1 MKKDSFLG
9 KLVYGYDKLE
19 EYVLCASLVLTTL
32 IIFVQVIMRS
42 VFNSSLTWSEELTRY
57 IFIWQTW
64 MGVSIAQKDKAHIKV
79 EILKSFVKNQKVIA
93 VVDVIAT
100 ILLIAF
106 NIFLVT
112 SGVELVQQMISRGNV
127 SSAMRM
133 PMWIVY
139 IVLPLASGIFT
150 LRLLAQV
157 VQDIKG
163 LFGRNI
169 KLQTYLSAIQNR
181 GVSEQ
186 IREGFVVEDEDITNL
201 PVGQAIIGAPGCQ
214 PFRFQFK
221 RYG

>member
-19 EYVLCASLVLTTL
+19 EYVLCASLVVTTL

-57 IFIWQTW
+57 IFIWQIW
-64 MGVSIAQKDKAHIKV
+64 MGVSIAQKDKAHIK
-79 EILKSFVKNQKVIA
+79 

-112 SGVELVQQMISRGNV
+112 SGIDLVQQMITRGNV

-150 LRLLAQV
+150 LRLIAQV

-163 LFGRNI
+163 LFGHGSDND
-169 KLQTYLSAIQNR
+169 KEVA
-181 GVSEQ
+181 
-186 IREGFVVEDEDITNL
+186 
-201 PVGQAIIGAPGCQ
+201 
-214 PFRFQFK
+214 
-221 RYG
+221 

>member
-1 MKKDSFLG
+1 MKKDSFFG

-57 IFIWQTW
+57 IFIWQIW

-79 EILKSFVKNQKVIA
+79 EILKSFVKNQKFLA

-112 SGVELVQQMISRGNV
+112 SGIDLVQQI
-127 SSAMRM
+127 
-133 PMWIVY
+133 Y

-150 LRLLAQV
+150 LRLCGQLVEDVKA
-157 VQDIKG
+157 
-163 LFGRNI
+163 LFGHGSDDN
-169 KLQTYLSAIQNR
+169 KEVA
-181 GVSEQ
+181 
-186 IREGFVVEDEDITNL
+186 
-201 PVGQAIIGAPGCQ
+201 
-214 PFRFQFK
+214 
-221 RYG
+221 

>member
-1 MKKDSFLG
+1 MAMTSWRNM
-9 KLVYGYDKLE
+9 
-19 EYVLCASLVLTTL
+19 S
-32 IIFVQVIMRS
+32 S
-42 VFNSSLTWSEELTRY
+42 VPAWF
-57 IFIWQTW
+57 WQIW

-112 SGVELVQQMISRGNV
+112 SGIDLVQQMITRGNV

-150 LRLLAQV
+150 LRLIGQV
-157 VQDIKG
+157 VEDIKG
-163 LFGRNI
+163 LCGHGSDDN
-169 KLQTYLSAIQNR
+169 KEVA
-181 GVSEQ
+181 
-186 IREGFVVEDEDITNL
+186 
-201 PVGQAIIGAPGCQ
+201 
-214 PFRFQFK
+214 
-221 RYG
+221 

>member
-1 MKKDSFLG
+1 M
-9 KLVYGYDKLE
+9 
-19 EYVLCASLVLTTL
+19 
-32 IIFVQVIMRS
+32 
-42 VFNSSLTWSEELTRY
+42 
-57 IFIWQTW
+57 
-64 MGVSIAQKDKAHIKV
+64 

-112 SGVELVQQMISRGNV
+112 SGIDLVQQMITRGNV

-150 LRLLAQV
+150 LRLIAQV

-163 LFGRNI
+163 LFGHGSDND
-169 KLQTYLSAIQNR
+169 KEVA
-181 GVSEQ
+181 
-186 IREGFVVEDEDITNL
+186 
-201 PVGQAIIGAPGCQ
+201 
-214 PFRFQFK
+214 
-221 RYG
+221 

>member
-19 EYVLCASLVLTTL
+19 EYVLCASLVVTTL

-57 IFIWQTW
+57 IFIWQIW

-79 EILKSFVKNQKVIA
+79 EILKSFVKNQKFLA

-112 SGVELVQQMISRGNV
+112 SGIDLVQQMITRGNV
-127 SSAMRM
+127 SSAM

-150 LRLLAQV
+150 LRLIGQV
-157 VQDIKG
+157 VEDIKG
-163 LFGRNI
+163 LCGHGSDDN
-169 KLQTYLSAIQNR
+169 KEVA
-181 GVSEQ
+181 
-186 IREGFVVEDEDITNL
+186 
-201 PVGQAIIGAPGCQ
+201 
-214 PFRFQFK
+214 
-221 RYG
+221 

>member
-19 EYVLCASLVLTTL
+19 EYVLCASLVVTTL

-57 IFIWQTW
+57 IFIWQIW

-79 EILKSFVKNQKVIA
+79 KSFVKNQKGIA

-112 SGVELVQQMISRGNV
+112 SGIDLVQQMITRGNV

-150 LRLLAQV
+150 LRLIGQV
-157 VQDIKG
+157 VEDIKG
-163 LFGRNI
+163 LCGHGSDDN
-169 KLQTYLSAIQNR
+169 KEVA
-181 GVSEQ
+181 
-186 IREGFVVEDEDITNL
+186 
-201 PVGQAIIGAPGCQ
+201 
-214 PFRFQFK
+214 
-221 RYG
+221 